1 MFYHDYS
8 CIEILETVKM
18 SKVSGLQLVK
28 TRFDWRSRD
37 KLTEIEQFK
46 ADCKIL
52 FEGPLLD
59 LKDNQRAGL
68 IVN

>member
-1 MFYHDYS
+1 
-8 CIEILETVKM
+8 M

-28 TRFDWRSRD
+28 PRFDWDAHD

-52 FEGPLLD
+52 FEVSLRSQRTSNRQCLFEGPLSD
-59 LKDNQRAGL
+59 LKDKQL
-68 IVN
+68 LSKEQV